1 MFGGSDDL
9 HTGEGMQGEQ
19 IRVSGHDAGCVA
31 VDGQLQN
38 EVVLGISA
46 GANGRSDLDQLRFAG
61 ERDEKPV
68 PLLSRDVPVEFLA
81 RKHIAQLVKEWNRNQ
96 NHASVELLGRR
107 PVPAPRR

>member
-1 MFGGSDDL
+1 
-9 HTGEGMQGEQ
+9 MQGEQ

-68 PLLSRDVPVEFLA
+68 PLLSRDVPVETRITPRSSAWAKA
-81 RKHIAQLVKEWNRNQ
+81 RPGAEAWNSNALTTTLVSKT
-96 NHASVELLGRR
+96 SLLNAHPGLSAGS
-107 PVPAPRR
+107 PA